1 MAEKKKNIFARFFG
15 AIGRGI
21 KNFFLW
27 LEYCIL
33 YIIFAPQARCKVRGK
48 EKVQKSDEARVF
60 VSNHYELFGP
70 VSMYL
75 SFPYKFKPW
84 VIDKML
90 DKESVEKQMSI
101 SVYNNFQKYP
111 MWLKKFGIRAVRNLM
126 LYVMN
131 RAGAISVSRE
141 NIRANIKTM
150 NESVETLNKKKA
162 ILIFPELSYVQ
173 KGVGEFQ
180 TGFEHLGKFYY
191 QKTGKKISF
200 YPTFVSQDNK
210 EIYIG
215 DPIIYN
221 PENDANEEKA
231 KIVSYLHSSM
241 KALYEEHEVNN
252 PKLKKNKK
260 RKNKEK
266 IAE

>member
-1 MAEKKKNIFARFFG
+1 MTKKKRNIFVRFFC

-27 LEYCIL
+27 LQYCLL
-33 YIIFAPQARCKVRGK
+33 YIIFAPQARCKIVGK
-48 EKVQKSDEARVF
+48 QKVLKTDEARVF
-60 VSNHYELFGP
+60 LSNHYELFGP
-70 VSMYL
+70 VAMYL

-90 DKESVEKQMSI
+90 DKKSVEEQMSI
-101 SVYNNFQKYP
+101 SVFNNFQKYP
-111 MWLKKFGIRAVRNLM
+111 MWLKKIGVKAVRNLM

-141 NIRANIKTM
+141 NLRANLKTM
-150 NESVETLNKKKA
+150 NESVETLNNKKA

-180 TGFEHLGKFYY
+180 TGFEHLGKYYY

-221 PENDANEEKA
+221 PEGDPNEEKA
-231 KIVSYLHSSM
+231 KIVSYLHETM
-241 KALYEEHEVNN
+241 TNLYIENEVNH
-252 PKLKKNKK
+252 PEKSKVKKKK
-260 RKNKEK
+260 KQQNND
-266 IAE
+266 